1 MMKAPRLLLALTLLT
16 SVLSGCSSM
25 QPAKVQLDDS
35 EITTAVKAKLAA
47 DPDVA
52 AVQVD
57 VTTNESVVTLTG
69 RVKTSEER
77 MKAVQ
82 IARETN
88 GVKKVNDL
96 IKVGEMPAN
105 PGGGGTPHLR

>member
-1 MMKAPRLLLALTLLT
+1 MMKAPKILLAVLSVLLLAT
-16 SVLSGCSSM
+16 VLSACSSM
-25 QPAKVQLDDS
+25 QPAKVQLDDA
-35 EITTAVKAKLAA
+35 EITAAVKAKLAA

-57 VTTNESVVTLTG
+57 VNTNESVVTLTG
-69 RVKTSEER
+69 RVKTAEER
-77 MKAVQ
+77 MRAVQ

-96 IKVGEMPAN
+96 IKVGEMPSN
-105 PGGGGTPHLR
+105 PGGGT

>member
-1 MMKAPRLLLALTLLT
+1 MKAPKILLAVLSVLLLAT
-16 SVLSGCSSM
+16 VLGGCSSM
-25 QPAKVQLDDS
+25 QPAKVQLDDA
-35 EITTAVKAKLAA
+35 EITAAVKAKLAA

-57 VTTNESVVTLTG
+57 VNTNESVVTLTG
-69 RVKTSEER
+69 RVKTAEER
-77 MKAVQ
+77 MRAVQ

-105 PGGGGTPHLR
+105 PSGGT

>member
-1 MMKAPRLLLALTLLT
+1 MMKAPKILFSVLSVLLLAT
-16 SVLSGCSSM
+16 VLSGCSSM
-25 QPAKVQLDDS
+25 QPAKVQLDDA

-52 AVQVD
+52 AIQID
-57 VTTNESVVTLTG
+57 VNTNEGVVTLTG
-69 RVKTSEER
+69 RVKTTDER
-77 MKAVQ
+77 LEAVR

-96 IKVGEMPAN
+96 IKVGEMPTN
-105 PGGGGTPHLR
+105 TGGGGA

>member
-1 MMKAPRLLLALTLLT
+1 MRVLKLFLAFAVLAAL
-16 SVLSGCSSM
+16 LSGCSSM
-25 QPAKVQLDDS
+25 QPAKVQFDDA

-47 DPDVA
+47 DPDVSA
-52 AVQVD
+52 IQVD

-69 RVKTSEER
+69 RVKTVDER
-77 MKAVQ
+77 HKAVQ

-88 GVKKVNDL
+88 GVKRVNDL

-105 PGGGGTPHLR
+105 PGGGA

>member
-1 MMKAPRLLLALTLLT
+1 MFKTLRVLVAAALFAGVLT
-16 SVLSGCSSM
+16 GCSSM
-25 QPAKVQLDDS
+25 QPAKVQLDDA

-77 MKAVQ
+77 DKAVQ

-88 GVKKVNDL
+88 GVKRVNNL
-96 IKVGEMPAN
+96 IKVGEMPT
-105 PGGGGTPHLR
+105 PGSGK

>member
-1 MMKAPRLLLALTLLT
+1 MKKAPIVFLALLLLAAF
-16 SVLSGCSSM
+16 LSGCSST
-25 QPAKVQLDDS
+25 QSPKVQFDDAG
-35 EITTAVKAKLAA
+35 ITAAIKAKLAA

-52 AVQVD
+52 AIQVD

-69 RVKTSEER
+69 RVKTSDER

-88 GVKKVNDL
+88 GVKKVNDM
-96 IKVGEMPAN
+96 IKVGDLTPGTN
-105 PGGGGTPHLR
+105 P